1 MLHTHPEIRM
11 KATFTDLNGH
21 YEIERECG
29 ETLDAVMYELIF
41 PLLRAA
47 GYQAETIYDFFDME
61 GK

>member
-1 MLHTHPEIRM
+1 M
-11 KATFTDLNGH
+11 KATFTDLNGY